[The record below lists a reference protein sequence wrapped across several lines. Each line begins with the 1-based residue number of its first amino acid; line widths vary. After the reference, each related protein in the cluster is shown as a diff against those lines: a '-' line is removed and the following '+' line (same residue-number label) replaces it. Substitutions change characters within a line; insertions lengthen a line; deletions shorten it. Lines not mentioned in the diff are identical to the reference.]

1 MLAMQTEVT
10 ASAAQFLRDQ
20 CEGLGRELGA
30 IARCWDELSAKWTG
44 IAGSAYEPA
53 WGDWHRDAQTVTAI
67 LAEHSELLL
76 KSVALL
82 VENER
87 QSAAML
93 GSVL

>member
-1 MLAMQTEVT
+1 MLRMQTEVT
-10 ASAAQFLRDQ
+10 AGAAQLLRDQ
-20 CEGLGRELGA
+20 SEVLGRELGD
-30 IARCWDELSAKWTG
+30 IAGRWDELSAKWTG

-53 WGDWHRDAQTVTAI
+53 WADWYQNAQTVTAI
-67 LAEHSELLL
+67 LTEHSELLN

-93 GSVL
+93 GSLL